1 MNNSFTLSSGGRI
14 GSRVSESRSQS
25 TQRRFNSNPMVIDY
39 DGDDCLSSDDKE
51 NYIESSL
58 PECNDLSLYSG
69 ASPQN
74 SPLRACQLS
83 PCVQKRKGELFN
95 KARKR
100 ILHKPL
106 RQPLA
111 DHDTNSVD
119 SDAGYGASFS
129 EQGPKRCQLIA
140 ASTVVPRRIIEP
152 SPSKTQSPKTKSP
165 CSLKI
170 FHSLSSGSME
180 SMDDGFIELFD
191 MDSMD
196 ENAQLPCDLN
206 SLISGDIK
214 SVKTPDR
221 SLKPSFCRSL
231 SLNNDISTPELFS
244 SLKLKSPNPTTPTS
258 DGSRCFKRPEPPC
271 MLQSPNMPKRRKST
285 SLGNIDESPETQ
297 NRQRILQRSV
307 SDHEH
312 IIKQALAR
320 SSMEPD
326 LIGDFSKPFCLPL
339 MEGRHQDLKS
349 ISTDTLAAL
358 IRGEFKDTVAS
369 YKVID
374 CRYPYEFDGGHI
386 RGAKNLY
393 TKDQIVKELVE
404 TKSGAPQVQYDGPNR
419 HILVFHC
426 EFSSERG
433 PKLSRFLRNFD
444 RDSNREVYPALH
456 YPEIYLL
463 HGGYKEFFASYS
475 DLCDPIAYRPMLDPE
490 FDADLKLFRAKSK
503 NWNGDSKNRFTRSRS
518 RLNL

>member
-1 MNNSFTLSSGGRI
+1 MFVNL
-14 GSRVSESRSQS
+14 Q
-25 TQRRFNSNPMVIDY
+25 
-39 DGDDCLSSDDKE
+39 
-51 NYIESSL
+51 
-58 PECNDLSLYSG
+58 
-69 ASPQN
+69 
-74 SPLRACQLS
+74 
-83 PCVQKRKGELFN
+83 

-320 SSMEPD
+320 C
-326 LIGDFSKPFCLPL
+326 K
-339 MEGRHQDLKS
+339 
-349 ISTDTLAAL
+349 
-358 IRGEFKDTVAS
+358 
-369 YKVID
+369 
-374 CRYPYEFDGGHI
+374 
-386 RGAKNLY
+386 Y
-393 TKDQIVKELVE
+393 TIFLN
-404 TKSGAPQVQYDGPNR
+404 QY
-419 HILVFHC
+419 F
-426 EFSSERG
+426 
-433 PKLSRFLRNFD
+433 
-444 RDSNREVYPALH
+444 
-456 YPEIYLL
+456 
-463 HGGYKEFFASYS
+463 
-475 DLCDPIAYRPMLDPE
+475 
-490 FDADLKLFRAKSK
+490 
-503 NWNGDSKNRFTRSRS
+503 
-518 RLNL
+518 